1 MRLRITTLSEN
12 TAGLNENTFGMINFL
27 AEWGLSILVE
37 TDEANVLLDTG
48 QSISIGYNADTLGI
62 DLSRID
68 KIVLSHGHHDHTG
81 GLRQLLRK
89 MKKEVE
95 IIAHPDVW
103 ADKYHRSKGKKDR
116 YAGIPFPRQE
126 LESLGARFNL
136 TTKPVKISDNIM
148 TTGEVPMVTDYEEI
162 DSSLFVKE
170 GDGWQPDKL
179 LDDLSLIINTEQGLV
194 IVLGC
199 AHRGI
204 INTLYHAQQLTGVK
218 SVYAVLGG
226 AHLFKTPEER
236 LRRTIAAL
244 KELGVQRLG
253 LCHCTGLPAASLLA
267 QEFGDKFFF
276 NNTGTTIDLS

>member
-1 MRLRITTLSEN
+1 VRLRITTLSEN

-103 ADKYHRSKGKKDR
+103 ADKYHRSKDKKDR

-179 LDDLSLIINTEQGLV
+179 LDDLSLIINTEHGLV

-226 AHLFKTPEER
+226 AHLFKTSEER